1 MIAHIE
7 RSRCQ
12 NNIED
17 TPPLGTIPPDNFRVH
32 LIMLDTSSIYL
43 DQLKG
48 TKTCVALQDC
58 LKNIREKK
66 GVAST
71 KPAGSDDGKLQLQ

>member
-1 MIAHIE
+1 MQEHIK
-7 RSRCQ
+7 RSRCDI
-12 NNIED
+12 NIED
-17 TPPLGTIPPDNFRVH
+17 PPQLGTMAEDNFRVH